1 MKKIGIIVTLCIL
14 LLCSLQISA
23 TENFS
28 TQQAAPE
35 YGIRSSQDDVAV
47 GQNNYTELEDSTNLI
62 SQATLSIYLESN
74 RILRIVAYTLCTDVF
89 DTVGFKDIT
98 IQRWINGAWSN
109 VSVWSAY
116 QNNTSS
122 YLYDYST
129 TVTGGYYYRVTLT
142 HYAKEGWWIFADTQ
156 EIYNETSY
164 LWIE

>member
-1 MKKIGIIVTLCIL
+1 MKKIGIIITLCIL
-14 LLCSLQISA
+14 LLYSLQMSA
-23 TENFS
+23 TENSS
-28 TQQAAPE
+28 TQQAAPV
-35 YGIRSSQDDVAV
+35 YGIGSAQEDVAL
-47 GQNNYTELEDSTNLI
+47 GQNNYTGLEEATNLI

-74 RILRIVAYTLCTDVF
+74 RILRIVAYTLCTDVY

-98 IQRWINGAWSN
+98 IQRWINGTWSN

-129 TVTGGYYYRVTLT
+129 AVTGGYYYRVALT